1 MPYASRFDRQYPY
14 KSYGASQRGYTARK
28 GRRYKRS
35 YITKSNRALTAAL
48 ARVARA
54 TEGVEKKFFDSS
66 LVQSAISSPADAED
80 GEQDPATL
88 LCLNCPAQSDGPQ
101 GRDGRQ
107 ISMDHI
113 NIKGVVSCAGAE
125 EETNPDVYPTVF
137 IALVLDKQTN
147 AAQLN
152 SEDVFTNPGSNAVLA
167 TSPYRDLDF
176 TKRFKVLKTTVIRPI
191 DFSSSI
197 ASVVRA
203 VDAFAHSGVDV
214 PFSLYYDLKGLK
226 TNFLAAQTTSVI
238 GAIADNSL
246 HVIAY
251 ASNVTAGPLISYNS
265 RLRFRG

>member
-1 MPYASRFDRQYPY
+1 MPYSSRYERPQY

-28 GRRYKRS
+28 GRRYQRS

-54 TEGVEKKFFDSS
+54 TEGVEKKYFDSK

-113 NIKGVVSCAGAE
+113 NVKGVISCPGTEDEA
-125 EETNPDVYPTVF
+125 NPDVYPTIFV
-137 IALVLDKQTN
+137 ALVLDKQTN

-152 SEDVFTNPGSNAVLA
+152 SEDVFENPGSNAVLA

-176 TKRFKVLKTTVIRPI
+176 TKRFKVLKTVIIKPK
-191 DFSSSI
+191 DFTSAL
-197 ASVVRA
+197 ASVPNTSTTYSH
-203 VDAFAHSGVDV
+203 DGVDV
-214 PFSLYYDLKGLK
+214 PFALYYDLKGMK
-226 TNFLAAQTTSVI
+226 VNYLAAGTTSVI
-238 GAIADNSL
+238 GAIADNSI

-251 ASNVTAGPLISYNS
+251 ASNVTAGPLISYNA

>member
-1 MPYASRFDRQYPY
+1 MPYATRYSRPSY
-14 KSYGASQRGYTARK
+14 KSYGASQRGYTASK
-28 GRRYKRS
+28 GRRYQRS

-54 TEGVEKKFFDSS
+54 TEGVEKKYFDSVK
-66 LVQSAISSPADAED
+66 VQSAISAPADAED

-107 ISMDHI
+107 ISMDSI
-113 NIKGVVSCAGAE
+113 NIKGVISCPGTEDEA
-125 EETNPDVYPTVF
+125 NPDVYPTIFV
-137 IALVLDKQTN
+137 ALVLDRQTN

-152 SEDVFTNPGSNAVLA
+152 SEDVFHNPGSNAVLA

-176 TKRFKVLKTTVIRPI
+176 TKRFKVLKTVTIKPI
-191 DFSSSI
+191 DFTSSL
-197 ASVVRA
+197 ASVPITSTTY
-203 VDAFAHSGVDV
+203 AHNGVDV
-214 PFSLYYDLKGLK
+214 PFSMFYDLKGMK
-226 TNFLAAQTTSVI
+226 VNFLAAQTESVI
-238 GAIADNSL
+238 AAIADNSL